1 MSWSTRAKV
10 SSYSMWHTPMQIPS
24 PQELN
29 GVTRY
34 KRWWYES
41 WGDMEDERW
50 KCFNVQLR
58 VCQWS

>member
-1 MSWSTRAKV
+1 
-10 SSYSMWHTPMQIPS
+10 MQIPS

-34 KRWWYES
+34 KRWWYEN

-58 VCQWS
+58 VSVRLRVCQWS